1 MARAP
6 FKPTDELRAKV
17 RHLSGVGVPQDE
29 IAKIVGCT
37 GKTLRKHF
45 RRDLDQGAAEANA
58 VVAGYLF
65 QAAKEGNVTA
75 MIFWLKTRARWSDR
89 TTTVNVADAA
99 GDTTAAETPESDLK
113 IFENVKAR
121 MLRANKGDSH
131 DNET

>member
-1 MARAP
+1 M
-6 FKPTDELRAKV
+6 

-29 IAKIVGCT
+29 IAKLIGCT
-37 GKTLRKHF
+37 AKTLRKHF

-89 TTTVNVADAA
+89 PNSGAADAA
-99 GDTTAAETPESDLK
+99 NEVPAAETPESDLK
-113 IFENVKAR
+113 IFENLKAR
-121 MLRANKGDSH
+121 MLRATKKEPTDG
-131 DNET
+131 